1 MMSEEALALNWISGA
16 RRTELGR
23 SAALAGCC
31 GQMIGGGEGMQA
43 VSRRRLIG
51 FEIDLSKSEKD

>member
-1 MMSEEALALNWISGA
+1 
-16 RRTELGR
+16 
-23 SAALAGCC
+23 
-31 GQMIGGGEGMQA
+31 MIGGGEGMQA